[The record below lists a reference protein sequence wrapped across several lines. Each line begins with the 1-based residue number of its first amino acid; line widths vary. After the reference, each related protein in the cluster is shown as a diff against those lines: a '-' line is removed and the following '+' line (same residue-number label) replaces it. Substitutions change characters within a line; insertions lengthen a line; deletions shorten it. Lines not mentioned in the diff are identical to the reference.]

1 MSQHNWSS
9 LYVYYHLKLAA
20 RYIAE
25 NLVFRDKIEIFSFL
39 ISFFETRSR
48 FLLSLSRFSR
58 RDRDFFFP
66 YLGFRDVSR
75 QNLEQNLTRFFEI
88 EISRWALPCS
98 SPLFVLLLLLIT
110 LLPLLL
116 LLLLLLVLMVMY
128 FNLSQNWRSKRSWR
142 GDSVSVS
149 NLVSFAKLFHQRIA
163 IEERNPLDTD
173 HPRRGHLW

>member
-88 EISRWALPCS
+88 EISRHALLHCS
-98 SPLFVLLLLLIT
+98 CTNTCSPELTQMINITVKLDKVGEETMQLYRDYVAKVGTPLWNFFGARAKNLWCQRAYSFCICPICFPWDVLFL
-110 LLPLLL
+110 
-116 LLLLLLVLMVMY
+116 
-128 FNLSQNWRSKRSWR
+128 
-142 GDSVSVS
+142 
-149 NLVSFAKLFHQRIA
+149 
-163 IEERNPLDTD
+163 
-173 HPRRGHLW
+173 